1 MNLFTSDVIDKKY
14 LKSDNSEF
22 TAKTTMLTS
31 NEIEKLE
38 NPDFYNQASQNSCEI
53 FILPI
58 KVTDVLT
65 EEDEIYNEEY
75 LSQLRKV
82 FKVAQDFEIKFFFL
96 PQIDESI
103 LANPDLT
110 IKSMKHTARRLK
122 KFENINGF
130 VIPQDESF
138 KKEKV
143 RLEFISELS
152 EKHEHYKFV
161 DLA

>member
-22 TAKTTMLTS
+22 TAKTTILTS

-65 EEDEIYNEEY
+65 EEDEIYNEEF
-75 LSQLRKV
+75 LSHLRKI
-82 FKVAQDFEIKFFFL
+82 FKVAQDFEIKFLFL
-96 PQIDESI
+96 PQIDESV
-103 LANPDLT
+103 LENPELT

-122 KFENINGF
+122 KFENIAGF
-130 VIPQDESF
+130 VIPKDESF
-138 KKEKV
+138 KNEKV

-152 EKHEHYKFV
+152 EKHEHYIFV

>member
-1 MNLFTSDVIDKKY
+1 MKLFTSSVNVQKY
-14 LKSDNSEF
+14 VKSDNSEF
-22 TAKTTMLTS
+22 TAQTTMLTQ

-38 NPDFYNQASQNSCEI
+38 NPDFYSQASQNSCEI

-75 LSQLRKV
+75 LSQLRKI
-82 FKVAQDFEIKFFFL
+82 FKVAQDFEIKFLFL

-103 LANPDLT
+103 LENPELT

-122 KFENINGF
+122 KFENIAGF

-138 KKEKV
+138 KNEKV

-152 EKHEHYKFV
+152 EKHEHYIFV

>member
-1 MNLFTSDVIDKKY
+1 MQIFTSNVIEQKFVN
-14 LKSDNSEF
+14 SDNSEF
-22 TAKTTMLTS
+22 SAKSTILTQ
-31 NEIEKLE
+31 NEIDNLE
-38 NPDFYNQASQNSCEI
+38 NPDFYSQVIQNSCTVFI
-53 FILPI
+53 FPI

-65 EEDEIYNEEY
+65 NEDEVYNEEY
-75 LSQLRKV
+75 LSQLRKI

-103 LANPDLT
+103 LQNPDLT

-130 VIPQDESF
+130 VIPQEESF
-138 KKEKV
+138 KNEKV
-143 RLEFISELS
+143 RQEFISELS

>member
-1 MNLFTSDVIDKKY
+1 MQIFTSDVIEQKFIN
-14 LKSDNSEF
+14 SDNSEF
-22 TAKTTMLTS
+22 SAKTTILTQ

-38 NPDFYNQASQNSCEI
+38 NPDFYSQASQNSCAV

-65 EEDEIYNEEY
+65 DEDEVYNEEY
-75 LSQLRKV
+75 LSQLRKI

-103 LANPDLT
+103 LQNPDLT

-122 KFENINGF
+122 KFENISGF
-130 VIPQDESF
+130 LLPQVESF
-138 KKEKV
+138 KDEKV

>member
-1 MNLFTSDVIDKKY
+1 MI
-14 LKSDNSEF
+14 
-22 TAKTTMLTS
+22 A
-31 NEIEKLE
+31 
-38 NPDFYNQASQNSCEI
+38 
-53 FILPI
+53 
-58 KVTDVLT
+58 
-65 EEDEIYNEEY
+65 
-75 LSQLRKV
+75 
-82 FKVAQDFEIKFFFL
+82 DFEIKFFFL

-138 KKEKV
+138 KNEKV

-161 DLA
+161 NLV

>member
-1 MNLFTSDVIDKKY
+1 MQIFTSDVVEQKFIN
-14 LKSDNSEF
+14 SDNSEF
-22 TAKTTMLTS
+22 SAKVTILS
-31 NEIEKLE
+31 QNEISKLE
-38 NPDFYNQASQNSCEI
+38 NPEFYVQASQNSCEI

-58 KVTDVLT
+58 KVVDVLT
-65 EEDEIYNEEY
+65 EEDEVYNEEY

-82 FKVAQDFEIKFFFL
+82 FKVAQDFEIKFLFL
-96 PQIDESI
+96 PIIDESI
-103 LANPDLT
+103 LENPDLT

-122 KFENINGF
+122 KFENIIGF
-130 VIPQDESF
+130 VLPQENCF
-138 KKEKV
+138 KNEKV

>member
-1 MNLFTSDVIDKKY
+1 MNLFTSDVIDRKY

-22 TAKTTMLTS
+22 SAKTTILTK
-31 NEIEKLE
+31 NEIDKLE
-38 NPDFYNQASQNSCEI
+38 NPDFYSQASQNSCEV

-58 KVTDVLT
+58 KVTDILT
-65 EEDEIYNEEY
+65 DEDEVYNEEY

-110 IKSMKHTARRLK
+110 IK
-122 KFENINGF
+122 
-130 VIPQDESF
+130 
-138 KKEKV
+138 
-143 RLEFISELS
+143 
-152 EKHEHYKFV
+152 
-161 DLA
+161 

>member
-1 MNLFTSDVIDKKY
+1 MQIFTSDVNEQKFIY
-14 LKSDNSEF
+14 SDNSEF
-22 TAKTTMLTS
+22 SAKTTILTQ
-31 NEIEKLE
+31 NEIDKLE
-38 NPDFYNQASQNSCEI
+38 NPEFYSQAIQNSCTVFI
-53 FILPI
+53 FPI

-65 EEDEIYNEEY
+65 NEDEVYNEEY
-75 LSQLRKV
+75 LSQLRKI

-103 LANPDLT
+103 LQNPDLT

-130 VIPQDESF
+130 VIPQEESF
-138 KKEKV
+138 KNEKV
-143 RLEFISELS
+143 RQEFISELS

-161 DLA
+161 NLI

>member
-1 MNLFTSDVIDKKY
+1 MQLFTSDVIEQKFIN
-14 LKSDNSEF
+14 SDNSEF
-22 TAKTTMLTS
+22 SAKTTILTS
-31 NEIEKLE
+31 NEIDKLE
-38 NPDFYNQASQNSCEI
+38 NPDFYSQASQNSCEV

-65 EEDEIYNEEY
+65 DEDEVYNEEY

-138 KKEKV
+138 KNEKV

-161 DLA
+161 NLV

>member
-75 LSQLRKV
+75 LSQLRKI
-82 FKVAQDFEIKFFFL
+82 FKVAQDFEIKFLFL
-96 PQIDESI
+96 PQIDKYI

-122 KFENINGF
+122 KFENIAGF

-138 KKEKV
+138 KNEKV

-152 EKHEHYKFV
+152 EKHEHYIFV